1 MMRQDDDLEV
11 KKPRA
16 DAEIGGDISTWSIG
30 DIDERIQQ
38 LETEIGRLRAE
49 KDRKQGSLSAAEA
62 FFKSSK

>member
-1 MMRQDDDLEV
+1 MRDTDDLEPL
-11 KKPRA
+11 KNKAP
-16 DAEIGGDISTWSIG
+16 AEIGGDLSTWSVD
-30 DIDERIQQ
+30 DIDERVAE